1 MANKLFDRLTEKARR
16 ANISP
21 NGTKESIDWFRRV
34 VTREGQIPKIDKITE
49 GMRNARFVPGE
60 MITYGYDPKLKE
72 RLDFYDEH
80 PLIIFLERKADGWY
94 GLNLHYLPPVVRAQ
108 IFEELRYNE
117 RNLAAVAQR
126 LSRNEQTK
134 VCLKRYKAKQLTTKP
149 KTIPKDVWE
158 IAIALPYD
166 KFIKENKKKV
176 WQLSKSK
183 RNGRNR

>member
-1 MANKLFDRLTEKARR
+1 MANRLFDRLTEKARR
-16 ANISP
+16 ANITP

-34 VTREGQIPKIDKITE
+34 VTREGQIKQHGKITE
-49 GMRNARFVPGE
+49 GMQTARFQPGE
-60 MITYGYDPKLKE
+60 MMTYQYDPLLKE

-108 IFEELRYNE
+108 IFEDLRYNE
-117 RNLAAVAQR
+117 KNLGTIAQK

-134 VCLKRYKAKQLTTKP
+134 VCLKRYKVGQLRSKP
-149 KTIPKDVWE
+149 KKITKDMWE
-158 IAIALPYD
+158 IAIALPFD

-176 WQLSKSK
+176 WQLGKSK
-183 RNGRNR
+183 RNVRN

>member
-1 MANKLFDRLTEKARR
+1 MANRLFDRLTEKARR

-21 NGTKESIDWFRRV
+21 SGTKESINWFRRA
-34 VTREGQIPKIDKITE
+34 VTKEGQIPKIDKVTE
-49 GMRNARFVPGE
+49 GLENSRFRPGE
-60 MITYGYDPKLKE
+60 MMTYSYDPLLKE

-94 GLNLHYLPPVVRAQ
+94 GLNLHYLPPIVRAQ
-108 IFEELRYNE
+108 IFEELAYNE
-117 RNLAAVAQR
+117 KRLPMIAEK

-134 VCLKRYKAKQLTTKP
+134 VCLKRYKAGQLRSKP
-149 KTIPKDVWE
+149 KTIPKELWE